1 MLYHKKIERQVRF
14 DILIYSFDSAMVSEL
29 FGIYILNEVSKLVD
43 KNENGLYRDDIEI
56 LIMKSSK
63 IKIELLTKWLHKLS
77 KNMGFCIEPEP
88 EKSGITLCWVEPRNQ
103 INEAIQEVKQPPIK
117 RKIGEN

>member
-1 MLYHKKIERQVRF
+1 MPQWHKKGETQVRF
-14 DILIYSFDSAMVSEL
+14 DTLICSFNSTVVSEL

-63 IKIELLTKWLHKLS
+63 IKIELLRKRLCKLS
-77 KNMGFCIEPEP
+77 KNLGFSIEPEL
-88 EKSGITLCWVEPRNQ
+88 EKIGITGC
-103 INEAIQEVKQPPIK
+103 
-117 RKIGEN
+117 

>member
-1 MLYHKKIERQVRF
+1 MKNMEVIKHCKRSMLYHKKIERQVRF

-43 KNENGLYRDDIEI
+43 KNDNGLYRDDIEI

-63 IKIELLTKWLHKLS
+63 IKIELLTK
-77 KNMGFCIEPEP
+77 
-88 EKSGITLCWVEPRNQ
+88 
-103 INEAIQEVKQPPIK
+103 
-117 RKIGEN
+117 